1 MRKTIS
7 NRSLVLLVIFIV
19 ASTASFAASIRAPY
33 RTSRVSR
40 VSRHT
45 RRARARRVVVRW
57 NPLLRGSRESM
68 LRQNDEIDR
77 LQLVRIANDDELLD
91 LVTREELVPLED
103 SRALMINPSIEENR
117 RYARAWT
124 RDFVSDISEDFYAKF
139 HQKIILTSAVRTQ
152 EQQEK
157 LRHKNRNAA
166 PSDGEIASSHLAG
179 TTIDFAKKGMSRSQR
194 KWFDRYVYD
203 LQQAGLVEA
212 AEERRQACY
221 HIMVSERYTGWREAN
236 RLAVR

>member
-1 MRKTIS
+1 LRKTIS
-7 NRSLVLLVIFIV
+7 NRSLLLLVIFVV
-19 ASTASFAASIRAPY
+19 ASTASFGASIRAPY
-33 RTSRVSR
+33 RTTRVA
-40 VSRHT
+40 RHT
-45 RRARARRVVVRW
+45 RRTRVRRVVHW

-77 LQLVRIANDDELLD
+77 LQLVRIANDDELLE
-91 LVTREELVPLED
+91 LVASEELVPLED
-103 SRALMINPSIEENR
+103 TRALLINPSIEENR

-124 RDFVSDISEDFYAKF
+124 RDFVNDISDDFYSKF

-157 LRHKNRNAA
+157 LRHKNHNAA
-166 PSDGEIASSHLAG
+166 PSEGEIASSHLAG
-179 TTIDFAKKGMSRSQR
+179 TTIDFAKKGMSRAER
-194 KWFDRYVYD
+194 KWFDHYVYD
-203 LQQAGLVEA
+203 LQQVGLVEA